1 MPNLQKRRNNYC
13 SQKTLLLFSTCWW
26 KFKPYGV
33 SLSFPLLQVPCLI
46 ENSKAWKRI
55 CLQMQNSLVEKQ
67 TQPERSSL
75 NFHGN
80 CLFHD
85 KIPKFKLVEEIK
97 GPKSQKLSEEAPK
110 TTLTTPKQKHEQMPS
125 IMKLRRFY
133 LVLTITLLSLV
144 CLFF

>member
-1 MPNLQKRRNNYC
+1 
-13 SQKTLLLFSTCWW
+13 
-26 KFKPYGV
+26 
-33 SLSFPLLQVPCLI
+33 
-46 ENSKAWKRI
+46 
-55 CLQMQNSLVEKQ
+55 MQNSLVEKQ